1 MNLVLEELI
10 EFYQMF
16 YVVFYRLAMVFR
28 ARILVLLDYR
38 KALPSLSVSDRYAA
52 SLIGTC
58 DGFLGCVQVETAAI
72 GCFFLPSFH

>member
-1 MNLVLEELI
+1 
-10 EFYQMF
+10 
-16 YVVFYRLAMVFR
+16 MVFR